1 MRAILQLKPLL
12 TIHLNAKS
20 QSSLKNKI
28 TLKNKLNHARIIL
41 EFIPSLIYFL
51 IQKVSVLKHLAPLI
65 HIPFKA
71 LWLGTALSMF
81 LSLNLN
87 AEENPTKTE
96 PKSAKGVKN
105 KPKSP
110 VTKVMMTNCDN
121 IKDFN
126 AKQKEVLKAAYQF
139 GSKENLGYEM
149 AGIAWKESC
158 AGTYKINFSD
168 PSAGIY
174 HAYIPSVLK
183 SYGHNNSPFLRNVMG
198 ELLIKDDAFAS
209 EVALKELLYWKTRY
223 HDNLKDM
230 IKSYNKGSRWEKNE
244 KANADAEKYY
254 EEIQDK
260 IRRLKESKIFD
271 SQSSNDQELQKS
283 ANSNLDLDPIG
294 NAMPQ
299 TLAKTET
306 KETQIEET
314 QTQKS
319 QEMKEAASEQAIK
332 KPLEKEKDKPM
343 YFAQIN
349 SSADFAPAKKSPKKP
364 AKASPKRS
372 SKNNISVKNNTKT
385 ASKSKEVCKNCSPG
399 QRNAILANHITLMQ
413 EL

>member
-1 MRAILQLKPLL
+1 M
-12 TIHLNAKS
+12 
-20 QSSLKNKI
+20 
-28 TLKNKLNHARIIL
+28 
-41 EFIPSLIYFL
+41 
-51 IQKVSVLKHLAPLI
+51 KHLTPLT
-65 HIPFKA
+65 HTLFKA
-71 LWLGTALSMF
+71 LWLGVALNAS
-81 LSLNLN
+81 LSLV
-87 AEENPTKTE
+87 AAENPTKTE

-121 IKDFN
+121 LKDFN

-158 AGTYKINFSD
+158 AGVYKINFSD
-168 PSAGIY
+168 PSAGVY
-174 HAYIPSVLK
+174 HSYIPSVLK
-183 SYGHNNSPFLRNVMG
+183 SYGHNDSPFLRNVMG

-244 KANADAEKYY
+244 KSNADAEKYY
-254 EEIQDK
+254 EEIQDR
-260 IRRLKESKIFD
+260 IRRLRESKIFD

-299 TLAKTET
+299 TLAAQKS
-306 KETQIEET
+306 QIEKSQIEKSQIEKSQIEKSQIEKSQIEKT
-314 QTQKS
+314 QTEKP
-319 QEMKEAASEQAIK
+319 QEMKETTSEQITN
-332 KPLEKEKDKPM
+332 KPEKAKDKPM
-343 YFAQIN
+343 YLAQI
-349 SSADFAPAKKSPKKP
+349 SSADFTPAKKSPKKP

-372 SKNNISVKNNTKT
+372 SKNNINNVKSHTKT
-385 ASKSKEVCKNCSPG
+385 ASKNSKNKEVCKNCSPG

>member
-1 MRAILQLKPLL
+1 M
-12 TIHLNAKS
+12 
-20 QSSLKNKI
+20 
-28 TLKNKLNHARIIL
+28 
-41 EFIPSLIYFL
+41 
-51 IQKVSVLKHLAPLI
+51 KHLTPLTHTI
-65 HIPFKA
+65 FKA
-71 LWLGTALSMF
+71 LLLGTALSAS
-81 LSLNLN
+81 LSLAA
-87 AEENPTKTE
+87 AESPI
-96 PKSAKGVKN
+96 KGVKS
-105 KPKSP
+105 KSKSP
-110 VTKVMMTNCDN
+110 VTDVMMTNCDN
-121 IKDFN
+121 LKDFN

-158 AGTYKINFSD
+158 AGVYKINFSD

-183 SYGHNNSPFLRNVMG
+183 SYGHNDSPFLRNVMG

-230 IKSYNKGSRWEKNE
+230 IKSYNKGSRWERSE
-244 KANADAEKYY
+244 KSNADAEKYY
-254 EEIQDK
+254 EEIQDR

-299 TLAKTET
+299 TLAAQKS
-306 KETQIEET
+306 QIEKSQIEKT
-314 QTQKS
+314 QAEKS
-319 QEMKEAASEQAIK
+319 QEMKEATSEQTTS
-332 KPLEKEKDKPM
+332 KPEKAKDKPM
-343 YFAQIN
+343 YLAQIN
-349 SSADFAPAKKSPKKP
+349 SADFTPAKKSPKKP
-364 AKASPKRS
+364 AKANPKRS
-372 SKNNISVKNNTKT
+372 SKNNIKNNVKSNTKT
-385 ASKSKEVCKNCSPG
+385 ASKKQEVCKNCSPG

>member
-1 MRAILQLKPLL
+1 M
-12 TIHLNAKS
+12 
-20 QSSLKNKI
+20 
-28 TLKNKLNHARIIL
+28 
-41 EFIPSLIYFL
+41 
-51 IQKVSVLKHLAPLI
+51 KHLTPLT
-65 HIPFKA
+65 HTLFKA
-71 LWLGTALSMF
+71 LWLGVALSAS
-81 LSLNLN
+81 LSLVA
-87 AEENPTKTE
+87 AESPTKTE
-96 PKSAKGVKN
+96 PKPAKGVKN

-121 IKDFN
+121 LKDFN

-158 AGTYKINFSD
+158 AGVYRINFSD
-168 PSAGIY
+168 PSAGVY
-174 HAYIPSVLK
+174 HSYIPSVLK
-183 SYGHNNSPFLRNVMG
+183 SYGHNDSPFLRNVMG

-244 KANADAEKYY
+244 KSNADAEKYY
-254 EEIQDK
+254 EEIQDR

-299 TLAKTET
+299 ALIAKET
-306 KETQIEET
+306 KIEET
-314 QTQKS
+314 QAEKS
-319 QEMKEAASEQAIK
+319 QEMKEATSEQTK
-332 KPLEKEKDKPM
+332 SKPEKAKDKPM
-343 YFAQIN
+343 YLAQIN
-349 SSADFAPAKKSPKKP
+349 SADFTPAKKSPKKP
-364 AKASPKRS
+364 AKVSQKRS
-372 SKNNISVKNNTKT
+372 SKNNTKSHAKT
-385 ASKSKEVCKNCSPG
+385 ASKNSKNKEMCKNCSPG

>member
-1 MRAILQLKPLL
+1 M
-12 TIHLNAKS
+12 
-20 QSSLKNKI
+20 
-28 TLKNKLNHARIIL
+28 
-41 EFIPSLIYFL
+41 
-51 IQKVSVLKHLAPLI
+51 KHLTPLTHTI
-65 HIPFKA
+65 FKA
-71 LWLGTALSMF
+71 LLLGTALSAS
-81 LSLNLN
+81 LSL
-87 AEENPTKTE
+87 AATESPTKTE

-110 VTKVMMTNCDN
+110 ITKVMMTNCDN
-121 IKDFN
+121 LKDFN

-158 AGTYKINFSD
+158 AGVYKINFSD
-168 PSAGIY
+168 PSAGVY
-174 HAYIPSVLK
+174 HSYIPSVLK

-198 ELLIKDDAFAS
+198 ELLIKNDAFAS

-244 KANADAEKYY
+244 KSNADAEKYY
-254 EEIQDK
+254 EDIQDR

-299 TLAKTET
+299 TLIA
-306 KETQIEET
+306 KETQTEKT
-314 QTQKS
+314 QTEQTQAEKS
-319 QEMKEAASEQAIK
+319 QEMKETTSEQTTSK
-332 KPLEKEKDKPM
+332 LEKAKDKPM
-343 YFAQIN
+343 YLAQIN
-349 SSADFAPAKKSPKKP
+349 NADFTPAKKSPKKP
-364 AKASPKRS
+364 AKVSQKRP
-372 SKNNISVKNNTKT
+372 KNNKNNAKSSTKT
-385 ASKSKEVCKNCSPG
+385 ASKKQEVCKNCSPG

>member
-1 MRAILQLKPLL
+1 
-12 TIHLNAKS
+12 
-20 QSSLKNKI
+20 
-28 TLKNKLNHARIIL
+28 
-41 EFIPSLIYFL
+41 
-51 IQKVSVLKHLAPLI
+51 
-65 HIPFKA
+65 
-71 LWLGTALSMF
+71 
-81 LSLNLN
+81 
-87 AEENPTKTE
+87 
-96 PKSAKGVKN
+96 
-105 KPKSP
+105 
-110 VTKVMMTNCDN
+110 MMTNCDN

-158 AGTYKINFSD
+158 AGVYKINFSD
-168 PSAGIY
+168 PSAGVY
-174 HAYIPSVLK
+174 HSYIPSVLK
-183 SYGHNNSPFLRNVMG
+183 SYGHNDSPFLRNVMG

-244 KANADAEKYY
+244 KSNADAEKYY

-299 TLAKTET
+299 TLAAQKSQIE
-306 KETQIEET
+306 KSQIEET
-314 QTQKS
+314 QAEKPR
-319 QEMKEAASEQAIK
+319 EMKEATSEQITN
-332 KPLEKEKDKPM
+332 KPEKAKDKPM

-349 SSADFAPAKKSPKKP
+349 SSDFTPAKKSPKKP
-364 AKASPKRS
+364 AKVSPKRS

>member
-1 MRAILQLKPLL
+1 M
-12 TIHLNAKS
+12 
-20 QSSLKNKI
+20 
-28 TLKNKLNHARIIL
+28 
-41 EFIPSLIYFL
+41 
-51 IQKVSVLKHLAPLI
+51 KHLTPLT
-65 HIPFKA
+65 HTLFKA
-71 LWLGTALSMF
+71 LWLGVALSAS
-81 LSLNLN
+81 LSLVA
-87 AEENPTKTE
+87 AESPTKTE
-96 PKSAKGVKN
+96 PKPAKGVKN

-121 IKDFN
+121 LKDFN

-158 AGTYKINFSD
+158 AGVYKINFSD
-168 PSAGIY
+168 PSAGVY
-174 HAYIPSVLK
+174 HSYIPSVLK
-183 SYGHNNSPFLRNVMG
+183 SYGHNDSPFLRNVMG

-209 EVALKELLYWKTRY
+209 QVALKELLYWKTRY

-244 KANADAEKYY
+244 KSNADAEKYY
-254 EEIQDK
+254 EEIQDR

-271 SQSSNDQELQKS
+271 SQSSNDRELQKS

-299 TLAKTET
+299 TLAAQKS
-306 KETQIEET
+306 QIEET
-314 QTQKS
+314 QAEKP
-319 QEMKEAASEQAIK
+319 QEMKEATSEQITN
-332 KPLEKEKDKPM
+332 KPEKEKDKPM
-343 YFAQIN
+343 YLAQIN
-349 SSADFAPAKKSPKKP
+349 STDFTPAKKSPKKP
-364 AKASPKRS
+364 AKVSPKRS
-372 SKNNISVKNNTKT
+372 PKNNINNTKSHAKT
-385 ASKSKEVCKNCSPG
+385 ASKNSKNKEMCKNCSPG

>member
-1 MRAILQLKPLL
+1 M
-12 TIHLNAKS
+12 
-20 QSSLKNKI
+20 
-28 TLKNKLNHARIIL
+28 
-41 EFIPSLIYFL
+41 
-51 IQKVSVLKHLAPLI
+51 KHLTPLTHTI
-65 HIPFKA
+65 FKA
-71 LWLGTALSMF
+71 LLLGTALSAS
-81 LSLNLN
+81 LSLVA
-87 AEENPTKTE
+87 AESPTKTE
-96 PKSAKGVKN
+96 PKPAKGVKN

-158 AGTYKINFSD
+158 AGVYKINFSD
-168 PSAGIY
+168 PSAGVY
-174 HAYIPSVLK
+174 HSYIPSVLK
-183 SYGHNNSPFLRNVMG
+183 SYGHNDSPFLRNVMG

-244 KANADAEKYY
+244 KSNADAEKYY
-254 EEIQDK
+254 EEIQDR

-299 TLAKTET
+299 ALIAKET
-306 KETQIEET
+306 KETKIEET
-314 QTQKS
+314 QAEKS
-319 QEMKEAASEQAIK
+319 QEMKEATSEQTK
-332 KPLEKEKDKPM
+332 SKPEKAKDKPM
-343 YFAQIN
+343 YLAQIN
-349 SSADFAPAKKSPKKP
+349 SADFTPAKKSPKKP
-364 AKASPKRS
+364 AKVSPKRS
-372 SKNNISVKNNTKT
+372 SKNNTKSHAKT
-385 ASKSKEVCKNCSPG
+385 ASKNSKNKEVCKNCSPG
-399 QRNAILANHITLMQ
+399 QRNAILANRITLMQ

>member
-1 MRAILQLKPLL
+1 M
-12 TIHLNAKS
+12 
-20 QSSLKNKI
+20 
-28 TLKNKLNHARIIL
+28 
-41 EFIPSLIYFL
+41 
-51 IQKVSVLKHLAPLI
+51 KHLTPLT
-65 HIPFKA
+65 HTLFKA
-71 LWLGTALSMF
+71 LWLGTVLSAS
-81 LSLNLN
+81 LSLVA
-87 AEENPTKTE
+87 AESPTKTE
-96 PKSAKGVKN
+96 PKPTKGVKN

-121 IKDFN
+121 LKDFN

-158 AGTYKINFSD
+158 AGVYKINFSD
-168 PSAGIY
+168 PSAGVY
-174 HAYIPSVLK
+174 HSYIPSVLK
-183 SYGHNNSPFLRNVMG
+183 SYGHNDSPFLRNVMG

-244 KANADAEKYY
+244 KSNADAEKYY
-254 EEIQDK
+254 EEIQDR

-299 TLAKTET
+299 ALIAKET
-306 KETQIEET
+306 KIEET
-314 QTQKS
+314 QAEKS
-319 QEMKEAASEQAIK
+319 QEMKEATSEQAIN
-332 KPLEKEKDKPM
+332 KPLEKERDKPM
-343 YFAQIN
+343 YLAQIN
-349 SSADFAPAKKSPKKP
+349 SSDFTPAKKSPKKP
-364 AKASPKRS
+364 AKVSPKRS
-372 SKNNISVKNNTKT
+372 SKNNTKSHAKT
-385 ASKSKEVCKNCSPG
+385 ASKNSKNKEMCKNCSPG

>member
-1 MRAILQLKPLL
+1 M
-12 TIHLNAKS
+12 
-20 QSSLKNKI
+20 
-28 TLKNKLNHARIIL
+28 
-41 EFIPSLIYFL
+41 
-51 IQKVSVLKHLAPLI
+51 KHLTPLT
-65 HIPFKA
+65 HTLFKA
-71 LWLGTALSMF
+71 LWLGATLSAS
-81 LSLNLN
+81 LSLAA
-87 AEENPTKTE
+87 AESPTKTE
-96 PKSAKGVKN
+96 PKPAKGVKN

-121 IKDFN
+121 LKDFN

-244 KANADAEKYY
+244 KSNADAEKYY
-254 EEIQDK
+254 EEIQDR

-299 TLAKTET
+299 TLAAQKS
-306 KETQIEET
+306 QIEKSQTEET
-314 QTQKS
+314 QTEKS
-319 QEMKEAASEQAIK
+319 QEMKEATSERAIN
-332 KPLEKEKDKPM
+332 KPLEKERDKPM
-343 YFAQIN
+343 YLAQIN
-349 SSADFAPAKKSPKKP
+349 SADFAPAKKSLKKP

-372 SKNNISVKNNTKT
+372 SKNNISIKSNTKT
-385 ASKSKEVCKNCSPG
+385 ASKNKEVCKNCSPG

>member
-1 MRAILQLKPLL
+1 M
-12 TIHLNAKS
+12 
-20 QSSLKNKI
+20 
-28 TLKNKLNHARIIL
+28 
-41 EFIPSLIYFL
+41 
-51 IQKVSVLKHLAPLI
+51 KHLTPLT
-65 HIPFKA
+65 HTLFKA
-71 LWLGTALSMF
+71 LWLGAALSAS
-81 LSLNLN
+81 LSLTA
-87 AEENPTKTE
+87 AESPTKTE
-96 PKSAKGVKN
+96 PKPAKGVKN

-158 AGTYKINFSD
+158 AGVYKINFSD
-168 PSAGIY
+168 PSAGVY
-174 HAYIPSVLK
+174 HSYIPSVLK
-183 SYGHNNSPFLRNVMG
+183 SYGHNDSPFLRNVMG

-244 KANADAEKYY
+244 KSNADAEKYY
-254 EEIQDK
+254 EEIQDR

-299 TLAKTET
+299 TLA
-306 KETQIEET
+306 TQKSQIEKSQTEET
-314 QTQKS
+314 QAEKS
-319 QEMKEAASEQAIK
+319 QEMKEATSEQITN
-332 KPLEKEKDKPM
+332 KPEKAKDKPM

-349 SSADFAPAKKSPKKP
+349 SADFTPAKKSPKKP
-364 AKASPKRS
+364 AKTSPKRS

>member
-1 MRAILQLKPLL
+1 M
-12 TIHLNAKS
+12 
-20 QSSLKNKI
+20 
-28 TLKNKLNHARIIL
+28 
-41 EFIPSLIYFL
+41 
-51 IQKVSVLKHLAPLI
+51 KHLTPLT
-65 HIPFKA
+65 HTLFKA
-71 LWLGTALSMF
+71 LWLGAALSAS
-81 LSLNLN
+81 LSLVA
-87 AEENPTKTE
+87 AESPTKTE
-96 PKSAKGVKN
+96 PKPAKGVKN

-121 IKDFN
+121 LKDFN

-149 AGIAWKESC
+149 VGIAWKESC
-158 AGTYKINFSD
+158 AGVYKINFSD
-168 PSAGIY
+168 PSAGVY
-174 HAYIPSVLK
+174 HSYIPSVLK
-183 SYGHNNSPFLRNVMG
+183 SYGHNDSPFLRNVMG

-254 EEIQDK
+254 EEIQDR

-299 TLAKTET
+299 TLAAQKSQIE
-306 KETQIEET
+306 KSQIEEA
-314 QTQKS
+314 QTQKP
-319 QEMKEAASEQAIK
+319 QEMKEATSEQAIN

-349 SSADFAPAKKSPKKP
+349 SADFAPAKKSPKKP

-385 ASKSKEVCKNCSPG
+385 ASKNKEVCKNCSPG

>member
-1 MRAILQLKPLL
+1 M
-12 TIHLNAKS
+12 
-20 QSSLKNKI
+20 
-28 TLKNKLNHARIIL
+28 
-41 EFIPSLIYFL
+41 
-51 IQKVSVLKHLAPLI
+51 KHLTPLTHTI
-65 HIPFKA
+65 FKA
-71 LWLGTALSMF
+71 LLLGTALSAS
-81 LSLNLN
+81 LSL
-87 AEENPTKTE
+87 ATEESPTKTE

-158 AGTYKINFSD
+158 AGVYKINFSD
-168 PSAGIY
+168 PSTGVY
-174 HAYIPSVLK
+174 HSYIPSVLK

-230 IKSYNKGSRWEKNE
+230 IKSYNKGSRWERSE
-244 KANADAEKYY
+244 KSNAEAEKYY
-254 EEIQDK
+254 EEIQDR

-299 TLAKTET
+299 TLAKTEA
-306 KETQIEET
+306 KETQTE
-314 QTQKS
+314 QTQAEKS
-319 QEMKEAASEQAIK
+319 QEMKEATSEQTTS
-332 KPLEKEKDKPM
+332 KPEKAKDKPM
-343 YFAQIN
+343 YLAQIN
-349 SSADFAPAKKSPKKP
+349 STDFIPTKKSPKKT
-364 AKASPKRS
+364 AKVNPKRS
-372 SKNNISVKNNTKT
+372 PKNNKNNVKSSTKT
-385 ASKSKEVCKNCSPG
+385 ASKKQEVCKNCSPG

>member
-1 MRAILQLKPLL
+1 M
-12 TIHLNAKS
+12 
-20 QSSLKNKI
+20 
-28 TLKNKLNHARIIL
+28 
-41 EFIPSLIYFL
+41 
-51 IQKVSVLKHLAPLI
+51 KHLTPLT
-65 HIPFKA
+65 HTLFKA
-71 LWLGTALSMF
+71 LWLGTVLSAS
-81 LSLNLN
+81 LSL
-87 AEENPTKTE
+87 AATESPTKTE
-96 PKSAKGVKN
+96 PKPAKGVKN

-110 VTKVMMTNCDN
+110 VTNVMMTNCDN

-158 AGTYKINFSD
+158 AGVYKINFSD
-168 PSAGIY
+168 PSAGVY
-174 HAYIPSVLK
+174 HSYIPSVLK
-183 SYGHNNSPFLRNVMG
+183 SYGHNDSPFLRNVMG

-244 KANADAEKYY
+244 KSNADAEKYY
-254 EEIQDK
+254 EEIQDR

-299 TLAKTET
+299 TLAQTET
-306 KETQIEET
+306 KKTQIEET
-314 QTQKS
+314 QAEKS
-319 QEMKEAASEQAIK
+319 QEMKEATSEQITS
-332 KPLEKEKDKPM
+332 KPEKAKDKPM
-343 YFAQIN
+343 YLAQIN
-349 SSADFAPAKKSPKKP
+349 SADFTPAKKSPKKP
-364 AKASPKRS
+364 AKVSQKRS
-372 SKNNISVKNNTKT
+372 FKNNIKNNVKSNTKT
-385 ASKSKEVCKNCSPG
+385 ASKKQEVCKNCSPG

>member
-1 MRAILQLKPLL
+1 M
-12 TIHLNAKS
+12 
-20 QSSLKNKI
+20 
-28 TLKNKLNHARIIL
+28 
-41 EFIPSLIYFL
+41 
-51 IQKVSVLKHLAPLI
+51 KHLTPLT
-65 HIPFKA
+65 HTLFKA
-71 LWLGTALSMF
+71 LWLGAALSAS
-81 LSLNLN
+81 LSLVA
-87 AEENPTKTE
+87 AESPTKTE
-96 PKSAKGVKN
+96 PKPAKGVKN

-158 AGTYKINFSD
+158 AGVYKINFSD
-168 PSAGIY
+168 PSAGVY
-174 HAYIPSVLK
+174 HSYIPSVLK
-183 SYGHNNSPFLRNVMG
+183 SYGHNDSPFLRNVMG

-244 KANADAEKYY
+244 KSNADAEKYY
-254 EEIQDK
+254 EEIQDR

-299 TLAKTET
+299 TLAAQKS
-306 KETQIEET
+306 QIEKSQTEKT
-314 QTQKS
+314 QAEKS
-319 QEMKEAASEQAIK
+319 QEMKETTSEQITN
-332 KPLEKEKDKPM
+332 KPEKEKDKPM
-343 YFAQIN
+343 YLAQIN
-349 SSADFAPAKKSPKKP
+349 SADFTPAKKSPKKP
-364 AKASPKRS
+364 AKANPKRS

-385 ASKSKEVCKNCSPG
+385 ASKKQEVCKNCSPG

>member
-1 MRAILQLKPLL
+1 M
-12 TIHLNAKS
+12 
-20 QSSLKNKI
+20 
-28 TLKNKLNHARIIL
+28 
-41 EFIPSLIYFL
+41 
-51 IQKVSVLKHLAPLI
+51 KHLTPLT
-65 HIPFKA
+65 HTLFKA
-71 LWLGTALSMF
+71 LWLGTVLSTS
-81 LSLNLN
+81 LSLAA
-87 AEENPTKTE
+87 AESPTKTE
-96 PKSAKGVKN
+96 PKPAKGVKN

-110 VTKVMMTNCDN
+110 VTNVMMTNCDN

-254 EEIQDK
+254 EDIQDK

-271 SQSSNDQELQKS
+271 SQSSNDKELQKS

-306 KETQIEET
+306 KETQIGEA

-319 QEMKEAASEQAIK
+319 QEMKEATSEQAIK

-349 SSADFAPAKKSPKKP
+349 SADFTPAKKSPKKP

-372 SKNNISVKNNTKT
+372 SKNNINNVKSHTKT
-385 ASKSKEVCKNCSPG
+385 ASKNSKNKEVCKNCSPG

>member
-1 MRAILQLKPLL
+1 M
-12 TIHLNAKS
+12 
-20 QSSLKNKI
+20 
-28 TLKNKLNHARIIL
+28 
-41 EFIPSLIYFL
+41 
-51 IQKVSVLKHLAPLI
+51 KHLTPLT
-65 HIPFKA
+65 HTLFKA
-71 LWLGTALSMF
+71 LWLGVALSAS
-81 LSLNLN
+81 LSLVA
-87 AEENPTKTE
+87 AESPAKTE

-121 IKDFN
+121 LKDFN

-158 AGTYKINFSD
+158 AGVYKINFSD
-168 PSAGIY
+168 PSAGVY
-174 HAYIPSVLK
+174 HSYIPSVLK
-183 SYGHNNSPFLRNVMG
+183 SYGHNDSPFLRNVMG

-244 KANADAEKYY
+244 KSNADAEKYY

-299 TLAKTET
+299 TLAAQKS
-306 KETQIEET
+306 QIEKSQTEET
-314 QTQKS
+314 QAEKP
-319 QEMKEAASEQAIK
+319 QEMKEATSEQTK
-332 KPLEKEKDKPM
+332 SKPEKAKDKPM
-343 YFAQIN
+343 YLAQI
-349 SSADFAPAKKSPKKP
+349 SSTDFTPAKKSPKKP
-364 AKASPKRS
+364 AKVSQKRSPKNN
-372 SKNNISVKNNTKT
+372 KNNIKSSTKT
-385 ASKSKEVCKNCSPG
+385 ASKKQEVCKNCSPG
-399 QRNAILANHITLMQ
+399 QRNAILANRITLMQ

>member
-1 MRAILQLKPLL
+1 M
-12 TIHLNAKS
+12 
-20 QSSLKNKI
+20 
-28 TLKNKLNHARIIL
+28 
-41 EFIPSLIYFL
+41 
-51 IQKVSVLKHLAPLI
+51 KHLTPLTHTI
-65 HIPFKA
+65 FKA
-71 LWLGTALSMF
+71 LWLGAALNAS
-81 LSLNLN
+81 LSLAA
-87 AEENPTKTE
+87 AESPTKTE
-96 PKSAKGVKN
+96 PKPTKGVKN

-158 AGTYKINFSD
+158 AGVYKINFSD
-168 PSAGIY
+168 PSAGVY
-174 HAYIPSVLK
+174 HSYIPSVLK
-183 SYGHNNSPFLRNVMG
+183 SYGHNDSPFLRNVMG

-244 KANADAEKYY
+244 KSNAEAEKYY
-254 EEIQDK
+254 EEIQDR

-299 TLAKTET
+299 TLATQKS
-306 KETQIEET
+306 QIEET
-314 QTQKS
+314 QAEKS
-319 QEMKEAASEQAIK
+319 QEMKEATSEQTTN
-332 KPLEKEKDKPM
+332 KPEKAKDKPM
-343 YFAQIN
+343 YLAQIN
-349 SSADFAPAKKSPKKP
+349 SSDFTPAKKSPKKP
-364 AKASPKRS
+364 AKVSPKRS
-372 SKNNISVKNNTKT
+372 SKNNTKSHAKT
-385 ASKSKEVCKNCSPG
+385 ASKNSKNKEMCKNCSPG

>member
-1 MRAILQLKPLL
+1 M
-12 TIHLNAKS
+12 
-20 QSSLKNKI
+20 
-28 TLKNKLNHARIIL
+28 
-41 EFIPSLIYFL
+41 
-51 IQKVSVLKHLAPLI
+51 KHLTPLT
-65 HIPFKA
+65 HTLFKA
-71 LWLGTALSMF
+71 LWLGVALSAS
-81 LSLNLN
+81 LSLVA
-87 AEENPTKTE
+87 AESPTKTE
-96 PKSAKGVKN
+96 PKPAKGVKN

-121 IKDFN
+121 LKDFN
-126 AKQKEVLKAAYQF
+126 AKQKEVLKVAYQF

-158 AGTYKINFSD
+158 AGVYKINFSD
-168 PSAGIY
+168 PSAGVY
-174 HAYIPSVLK
+174 HSYIPSVLK

-209 EVALKELLYWKTRY
+209 QVALKELLYWKTRY

-244 KANADAEKYY
+244 KANVDAEKYY
-254 EEIQDK
+254 EDIQDK

-299 TLAKTET
+299 TLAAQKSQIE
-306 KETQIEET
+306 KSQIEET

-349 SSADFAPAKKSPKKP
+349 STDFAPAKKSPKKP

-385 ASKSKEVCKNCSPG
+385 ASKSKEVCKNCSLG

>member
-1 MRAILQLKPLL
+1 MTPL
-12 TIHLNAKS
+12 TH
-20 QSSLKNKI
+20 
-28 TLKNKLNHARIIL
+28 TL
-41 EFIPSLIYFL
+41 
-51 IQKVSVLKHLAPLI
+51 
-65 HIPFKA
+65 FKA
-71 LWLGTALSMF
+71 LWLGAALSAS
-81 LSLNLN
+81 LSL
-87 AEENPTKTE
+87 AATESPTKTE
-96 PKSAKGVKN
+96 SKPAKGVKN

-121 IKDFN
+121 LKDFN

-158 AGTYKINFSD
+158 AGVYKINFSD
-168 PSAGIY
+168 PSAGVY
-174 HAYIPSVLK
+174 HSYIPSVLK
-183 SYGHNNSPFLRNVMG
+183 SYGHNDSPFLRNVMG

-244 KANADAEKYY
+244 KSNADAEKYY
-254 EEIQDK
+254 EEIQDR

-319 QEMKEAASEQAIK
+319 QEMKEATSEQTAN
-332 KPLEKEKDKPM
+332 KPEKAKDKPM
-343 YFAQIN
+343 YLAQIN
-349 SSADFAPAKKSPKKP
+349 STDFTPAKKSPKKP
-364 AKASPKRS
+364 AKVSPKRS

-385 ASKSKEVCKNCSPG
+385 ASKNSKNKEVCKNCSPG

>member
-1 MRAILQLKPLL
+1 M
-12 TIHLNAKS
+12 
-20 QSSLKNKI
+20 
-28 TLKNKLNHARIIL
+28 
-41 EFIPSLIYFL
+41 
-51 IQKVSVLKHLAPLI
+51 KHLTPLT
-65 HIPFKA
+65 HTLFKA
-71 LWLGTALSMF
+71 LWLGTVLSAS
-81 LSLNLN
+81 LSL
-87 AEENPTKTE
+87 AATESPTKTE
-96 PKSAKGVKN
+96 PKPAKGVKN

-121 IKDFN
+121 LKDFN

-158 AGTYKINFSD
+158 AGVYKINFSD
-168 PSAGIY
+168 PSAGVY
-174 HAYIPSVLK
+174 HSYIPSVLK
-183 SYGHNNSPFLRNVMG
+183 SYGHNDSPFLRNVMG

-244 KANADAEKYY
+244 KSNADAEKYY
-254 EEIQDK
+254 EEIQDR

-306 KETQIEET
+306 KESQIEET

-319 QEMKEAASEQAIK
+319 QEMKEATSEQTAN
-332 KPLEKEKDKPM
+332 KPEKAKDKPM
-343 YFAQIN
+343 YFAQNN
-349 SSADFAPAKKSPKKP
+349 SVDFAPAKKSPKKP
-364 AKASPKRS
+364 AKANPKRS

>member
-1 MRAILQLKPLL
+1 MKHSTPLTH
-12 TIHLNAKS
+12 TI
-20 QSSLKNKI
+20 
-28 TLKNKLNHARIIL
+28 
-41 EFIPSLIYFL
+41 
-51 IQKVSVLKHLAPLI
+51 
-65 HIPFKA
+65 FKA
-71 LWLGTALSMF
+71 LLLGTALSAS
-81 LSLNLN
+81 LSL
-87 AEENPTKTE
+87 AATESPTKTE
-96 PKSAKGVKN
+96 PKPAKGVKN

-126 AKQKEVLKAAYQF
+126 AKQKEVLKSAYQF

-158 AGTYKINFSD
+158 AGVYKINFSD
-168 PSAGIY
+168 PSAGVY
-174 HAYIPSVLK
+174 HSYIPSVLK
-183 SYGHNNSPFLRNVMG
+183 SYGHNDSPFLRNVMG

-230 IKSYNKGSRWEKNE
+230 IKSYNKGSRWERSE
-244 KANADAEKYY
+244 KSNAEAEKYY
-254 EEIQDK
+254 EEIQDR

-299 TLAKTET
+299 TLAAQKSQIE
-306 KETQIEET
+306 KSQIEET
-314 QTQKS
+314 QAEKS
-319 QEMKEAASEQAIK
+319 QEMKEATSEQTAN
-332 KPLEKEKDKPM
+332 KPEKAKDKPM
-343 YFAQIN
+343 YLAQIN
-349 SSADFAPAKKSPKKP
+349 STDFTPAKKSSKKP

-372 SKNNISVKNNTKT
+372 SKNNINNIKSHTKT

>member
-1 MRAILQLKPLL
+1 M
-12 TIHLNAKS
+12 
-20 QSSLKNKI
+20 
-28 TLKNKLNHARIIL
+28 
-41 EFIPSLIYFL
+41 
-51 IQKVSVLKHLAPLI
+51 KHLTPLTHTI
-65 HIPFKA
+65 FKA
-71 LWLGTALSMF
+71 LWLGTALSAS
-81 LSLNLN
+81 LSLVA
-87 AEENPTKTE
+87 AESPAKTE
-96 PKSAKGVKN
+96 SKSAKGVKN

-121 IKDFN
+121 LKDFN

-149 AGIAWKESC
+149 ASIAWKESC
-158 AGTYKINFSD
+158 AGVYKINFSD
-168 PSAGIY
+168 PSAGVY
-174 HAYIPSVLK
+174 HSYIPSVLK
-183 SYGHNNSPFLRNVMG
+183 SYGHNDSPFLRNVMG

-244 KANADAEKYY
+244 KSNADAEKYY
-254 EEIQDK
+254 EDIQDR

-299 TLAKTET
+299 TLIA
-306 KETQIEET
+306 KETQTKKT
-314 QTQKS
+314 QTEQTQAEKS
-319 QEMKEAASEQAIK
+319 QEMKEATSEQTTS
-332 KPLEKEKDKPM
+332 KPEKAKDKPM
-343 YFAQIN
+343 YLAQTN
-349 SSADFAPAKKSPKKP
+349 SADFTPAKKSPKKP
-364 AKASPKRS
+364 AKVSQKRP
-372 SKNNISVKNNTKT
+372 KNNKNNAKSSTKT
-385 ASKSKEVCKNCSPG
+385 ASKKQEVCKNCSPG

>member
-1 MRAILQLKPLL
+1 M
-12 TIHLNAKS
+12 
-20 QSSLKNKI
+20 
-28 TLKNKLNHARIIL
+28 
-41 EFIPSLIYFL
+41 
-51 IQKVSVLKHLAPLI
+51 KHLTPLT
-65 HIPFKA
+65 HTLFKA
-71 LWLGTALSMF
+71 LWLGAALSAS
-81 LSLNLN
+81 LSLV
-87 AEENPTKTE
+87 AAENPTKTE
-96 PKSAKGVKN
+96 PKPAKGVKN

-121 IKDFN
+121 LKDFN

-149 AGIAWKESC
+149 ASIAWKESC
-158 AGTYKINFSD
+158 AGVYKINFSD

-174 HAYIPSVLK
+174 HSYIPSVLK

-230 IKSYNKGSRWEKNE
+230 IKSYNKGSRWERSE
-244 KANADAEKYY
+244 RSNAEAEKYY
-254 EEIQDK
+254 EEIQDR

-299 TLAKTET
+299 TLAQTET
-306 KETQIEET
+306 KKTQIEET
-314 QTQKS
+314 QAEKP
-319 QEMKEAASEQAIK
+319 QEMKETTSEQIAS
-332 KPLEKEKDKPM
+332 KPEKAKDKPM
-343 YFAQIN
+343 YLAQIN
-349 SSADFAPAKKSPKKP
+349 SADFTPAKKSSQKP

-372 SKNNISVKNNTKT
+372 SKNNINNVKSHAKT
-385 ASKSKEVCKNCSPG
+385 ASKNSKNKEVCKNCSPG

>member
-1 MRAILQLKPLL
+1 M
-12 TIHLNAKS
+12 
-20 QSSLKNKI
+20 
-28 TLKNKLNHARIIL
+28 
-41 EFIPSLIYFL
+41 
-51 IQKVSVLKHLAPLI
+51 KHLTPLT
-65 HIPFKA
+65 HTLFKA
-71 LWLGTALSMF
+71 LWLGAALNAS
-81 LSLNLN
+81 LSLVA
-87 AEENPTKTE
+87 AESPTKTE
-96 PKSAKGVKN
+96 PKPAKGVKN

-121 IKDFN
+121 LKDFN

-158 AGTYKINFSD
+158 AGVYKINFSD
-168 PSAGIY
+168 PSAGVY
-174 HAYIPSVLK
+174 HSYIPSVLK
-183 SYGHNNSPFLRNVMG
+183 SYGHNDSPFLRNVMG

-244 KANADAEKYY
+244 KSNAEAEKYY
-254 EEIQDK
+254 EEIQDR

-299 TLAKTET
+299 TLAAQKSQIE
-306 KETQIEET
+306 KSQIEET
-314 QTQKS
+314 QAEKP
-319 QEMKEAASEQAIK
+319 QEMKKATSEQITN
-332 KPLEKEKDKPM
+332 KPEKAKDKPM

-349 SSADFAPAKKSPKKP
+349 SADFTPTKKSPKKP
-364 AKASPKRS
+364 AKASPKHS

-385 ASKSKEVCKNCSPG
+385 ASKNSKNKEVCKNCSPG

>member
-1 MRAILQLKPLL
+1 M
-12 TIHLNAKS
+12 
-20 QSSLKNKI
+20 
-28 TLKNKLNHARIIL
+28 
-41 EFIPSLIYFL
+41 
-51 IQKVSVLKHLAPLI
+51 KHLTPLT
-65 HIPFKA
+65 HTLFKA
-71 LWLGTALSMF
+71 LWLGAALNAS
-81 LSLNLN
+81 LSLVA
-87 AEENPTKTE
+87 AESPTKTE
-96 PKSAKGVKN
+96 PKPAKGVKN

-158 AGTYKINFSD
+158 AGVYKINFSD
-168 PSAGIY
+168 PSAGVY
-174 HAYIPSVLK
+174 HSYIPSVLK
-183 SYGHNNSPFLRNVMG
+183 SYGHNDSPFLRNVMG

-230 IKSYNKGSRWEKNE
+230 IKSYNKGSRWERSE
-244 KANADAEKYY
+244 KSNADAEKYY
-254 EEIQDK
+254 EEIQDR

-299 TLAKTET
+299 ALIA
-306 KETQIEET
+306 KETQTEET
-314 QTQKS
+314 QAEKS
-319 QEMKEAASEQAIK
+319 QEMKEATSEQTK
-332 KPLEKEKDKPM
+332 SKPEKAKDKPM
-343 YFAQIN
+343 YLAQIN
-349 SSADFAPAKKSPKKP
+349 SADFTPTKKSPKKP
-364 AKASPKRS
+364 AKVSQKRFF
-372 SKNNISVKNNTKT
+372 KNNIKNNVKNNAKT
-385 ASKSKEVCKNCSPG
+385 ASKKQEVCKNCSPG
-399 QRNAILANHITLMQ
+399 QRNAILANRITLMQ

>member
-1 MRAILQLKPLL
+1 M
-12 TIHLNAKS
+12 
-20 QSSLKNKI
+20 
-28 TLKNKLNHARIIL
+28 
-41 EFIPSLIYFL
+41 
-51 IQKVSVLKHLAPLI
+51 KHLTPLT
-65 HIPFKA
+65 HTLFKA
-71 LWLGTALSMF
+71 LWLGAALSAS
-81 LSLNLN
+81 LSLVA
-87 AEENPTKTE
+87 AESPTKTE
-96 PKSAKGVKN
+96 PKLAKGVKN

-121 IKDFN
+121 LKDFN

-158 AGTYKINFSD
+158 AGVYKINFSD
-168 PSAGIY
+168 PSAGVY
-174 HAYIPSVLK
+174 HSYIPSVLK
-183 SYGHNNSPFLRNVMG
+183 SYGHNDSPFLRNVMG

-244 KANADAEKYY
+244 KSNADAEKYY
-254 EEIQDK
+254 EEIQDR

-299 TLAKTET
+299 TLATQKSQIE
-306 KETQIEET
+306 KSQIEET
-314 QTQKS
+314 QAEKS
-319 QEMKEAASEQAIK
+319 QEMKETTSEQITN
-332 KPLEKEKDKPM
+332 KPEKAKDKPM
-343 YFAQIN
+343 YLAQIN
-349 SSADFAPAKKSPKKP
+349 SADFTPAKKRSQKP
-364 AKASPKRS
+364 AKVSPKRS
-372 SKNNISVKNNTKT
+372 PKNNMKNNKSNAKTASKN
-385 ASKSKEVCKNCSPG
+385 SKSKEVCKNCSPG

>member
-1 MRAILQLKPLL
+1 M
-12 TIHLNAKS
+12 
-20 QSSLKNKI
+20 
-28 TLKNKLNHARIIL
+28 
-41 EFIPSLIYFL
+41 
-51 IQKVSVLKHLAPLI
+51 KHLTPLT
-65 HIPFKA
+65 HTLFKA
-71 LWLGTALSMF
+71 LWLGTALSAS
-81 LSLNLN
+81 LSLVA
-87 AEENPTKTE
+87 AESPTKTE

-110 VTKVMMTNCDN
+110 VTKVMMTNCDS

-158 AGTYKINFSD
+158 AGVYKINFSD
-168 PSAGIY
+168 PSAGVY
-174 HAYIPSVLK
+174 HSYIPSVLK
-183 SYGHNNSPFLRNVMG
+183 SYGHNDSPFLRNVMG

-223 HDNLKDM
+223 HDNLRDM

-244 KANADAEKYY
+244 KSNADAEKYY
-254 EEIQDK
+254 EEIQDR

-306 KETQIEET
+306 KETQIEGT

-319 QEMKEAASEQAIK
+319 QEMKEATSEQTAN
-332 KPLEKEKDKPM
+332 KPEKAKDKPM
-343 YFAQIN
+343 YLAQIN
-349 SSADFAPAKKSPKKP
+349 STDFTPTKKSPKKP

-372 SKNNISVKNNTKT
+372 SKNNINNIKSHTKT
-385 ASKSKEVCKNCSPG
+385 ASKNSKKQEVCKNCSPG

>member
-1 MRAILQLKPLL
+1 M
-12 TIHLNAKS
+12 
-20 QSSLKNKI
+20 
-28 TLKNKLNHARIIL
+28 
-41 EFIPSLIYFL
+41 
-51 IQKVSVLKHLAPLI
+51 KHLAPLI

-71 LWLGTALSMF
+71 LWLGTALSVF

-87 AEENPTKTE
+87 AEESPTKTE
-96 PKSAKGVKN
+96 PKPAKGVKN

-121 IKDFN
+121 LKDFN

-319 QEMKEAASEQAIK
+319 QEMKEATSEQITN
-332 KPLEKEKDKPM
+332 KPEKEKDKPM
-343 YFAQIN
+343 YLAQIN
-349 SSADFAPAKKSPKKP
+349 SADFTPAKKSPKKP
-364 AKASPKRS
+364 AKVSPKRS
-372 SKNNISVKNNTKT
+372 PKNNINNTKSNAKT
-385 ASKSKEVCKNCSPG
+385 ASKNSKNKEVCKNCSPG

>member
-1 MRAILQLKPLL
+1 M
-12 TIHLNAKS
+12 
-20 QSSLKNKI
+20 
-28 TLKNKLNHARIIL
+28 
-41 EFIPSLIYFL
+41 
-51 IQKVSVLKHLAPLI
+51 KHLTPLT
-65 HIPFKA
+65 HTLFKA
-71 LWLGTALSMF
+71 LWLGVALSAS
-81 LSLNLN
+81 LSLVA
-87 AEENPTKTE
+87 AESPTKTE
-96 PKSAKGVKN
+96 PKPAKGVKN

-121 IKDFN
+121 LKDFN

-230 IKSYNKGSRWEKNE
+230 IKSYNKGSRWERNE
-244 KANADAEKYY
+244 KSNAEAEKYY
-254 EEIQDK
+254 EEIQDR

-299 TLAKTET
+299 TLVAQKSQIE
-306 KETQIEET
+306 KSQIEET
-314 QTQKS
+314 QAEKS
-319 QEMKEAASEQAIK
+319 QEMKEATSEQTAS
-332 KPLEKEKDKPM
+332 KPEKAKDKPM
-343 YFAQIN
+343 YLAQIN
-349 SSADFAPAKKSPKKP
+349 STDFAPAKKSPKKP
-364 AKASPKRS
+364 AKVGQKRS
-372 SKNNISVKNNTKT
+372 FKNNVKNNTKNNTKT

>member
-1 MRAILQLKPLL
+1 M
-12 TIHLNAKS
+12 
-20 QSSLKNKI
+20 
-28 TLKNKLNHARIIL
+28 
-41 EFIPSLIYFL
+41 
-51 IQKVSVLKHLAPLI
+51 KHLTPLTHTI
-65 HIPFKA
+65 FKA
-71 LWLGTALSMF
+71 LLLGTALSAS
-81 LSLNLN
+81 LSL
-87 AEENPTKTE
+87 AATESPTKTE

-121 IKDFN
+121 LKDFN

-158 AGTYKINFSD
+158 AGVYKINFSD
-168 PSAGIY
+168 PSAGVY
-174 HAYIPSVLK
+174 HSYIPSVLK
-183 SYGHNNSPFLRNVMG
+183 SYGHNDSPFLRNVMG
-198 ELLIKDDAFAS
+198 ELLIKNDAFAS

-244 KANADAEKYY
+244 KSNAEAEKYY
-254 EEIQDK
+254 EEIQDR

-294 NAMPQ
+294 NTMPQ
-299 TLAKTET
+299 TLATQKSQIE
-306 KETQIEET
+306 KSQIEKSQIEET
-314 QTQKS
+314 QAEKP
-319 QEMKEAASEQAIK
+319 QEMKETTSEQITN
-332 KPLEKEKDKPM
+332 KPEKAKDKPM
-343 YFAQIN
+343 YLAQIN
-349 SSADFAPAKKSPKKP
+349 STDFTPAKKSPKKP

-385 ASKSKEVCKNCSPG
+385 ASKNSKNKEVCKNCSPG

>member
-1 MRAILQLKPLL
+1 M
-12 TIHLNAKS
+12 
-20 QSSLKNKI
+20 
-28 TLKNKLNHARIIL
+28 
-41 EFIPSLIYFL
+41 
-51 IQKVSVLKHLAPLI
+51 KHLTPLTHTI
-65 HIPFKA
+65 FKA
-71 LWLGTALSMF
+71 LLLGTALSAS
-81 LSLNLN
+81 LSL
-87 AEENPTKTE
+87 ATEESPTKTE
-96 PKSAKGVKN
+96 PKSAKGIKN

-158 AGTYKINFSD
+158 AGVYKINFSD
-168 PSAGIY
+168 PSAGVY
-174 HAYIPSVLK
+174 HSYIPSVLK

-223 HDNLKDM
+223 HDNLKNM
-230 IKSYNKGSRWEKNE
+230 IKSYNKGSRWERSE
-244 KANADAEKYY
+244 KSNAEAEKYY
-254 EEIQDK
+254 EEIQDR

-299 TLAKTET
+299 ILAKTEA
-306 KETQIEET
+306 KETQTEET
-314 QTQKS
+314 QAEKS
-319 QEMKEAASEQAIK
+319 QEMKEATSEQTTS
-332 KPLEKEKDKPM
+332 KPEKAKDKPM
-343 YFAQIN
+343 YLAQIN
-349 SSADFAPAKKSPKKP
+349 STDFTPAKKSPKKT
-364 AKASPKRS
+364 AKVSPKRS
-372 SKNNISVKNNTKT
+372 PKNNKNNVKSSTKT
-385 ASKSKEVCKNCSPG
+385 ASKKQEVCKNCSPG

>member
-1 MRAILQLKPLL
+1 M
-12 TIHLNAKS
+12 
-20 QSSLKNKI
+20 
-28 TLKNKLNHARIIL
+28 
-41 EFIPSLIYFL
+41 
-51 IQKVSVLKHLAPLI
+51 KHLTPLTHTI
-65 HIPFKA
+65 FKA
-71 LWLGTALSMF
+71 LLLGTALSAS
-81 LSLNLN
+81 LSL
-87 AEENPTKTE
+87 AATESPTKTE

-158 AGTYKINFSD
+158 AGVYKINFSD
-168 PSAGIY
+168 PSAGVY
-174 HAYIPSVLK
+174 HSYIPSVLK

-230 IKSYNKGSRWEKNE
+230 IKSYNKGSRWERSE
-244 KANADAEKYY
+244 KSNAEAEKYY
-254 EEIQDK
+254 EEIQDR

-299 TLAKTET
+299 TLAKTEA
-306 KETQIEET
+306 KETQTEET
-314 QTQKS
+314 QAEKP
-319 QEMKEAASEQAIK
+319 QEMKEATSEQTK
-332 KPLEKEKDKPM
+332 SKPEKAKDKPM
-343 YFAQIN
+343 YLAQIN
-349 SSADFAPAKKSPKKP
+349 DTDFTPAKKSPKKP
-364 AKASPKRS
+364 AKASPKRF
-372 SKNNISVKNNTKT
+372 SKNNKNNVKSNTKT
-385 ASKSKEVCKNCSPG
+385 ASKKQEVCKNCSPG

>member
-1 MRAILQLKPLL
+1 M
-12 TIHLNAKS
+12 
-20 QSSLKNKI
+20 
-28 TLKNKLNHARIIL
+28 
-41 EFIPSLIYFL
+41 
-51 IQKVSVLKHLAPLI
+51 KHLTPLTHTI
-65 HIPFKA
+65 FKA
-71 LWLGTALSMF
+71 LWLGTALSAS
-81 LSLNLN
+81 LSLAA
-87 AEENPTKTE
+87 AESPTKTE
-96 PKSAKGVKN
+96 PKPAKGVKN

-121 IKDFN
+121 LKDFN

-158 AGTYKINFSD
+158 AGVYKINFSD
-168 PSAGIY
+168 PSAGVY
-174 HAYIPSVLK
+174 HSYIPSVLK

-244 KANADAEKYY
+244 KSNADAEKYY
-254 EEIQDK
+254 KEIQDR

-299 TLAKTET
+299 TLAAQKS
-306 KETQIEET
+306 QIEKSQTEKT
-314 QTQKS
+314 QAEKSQEMKAEKS
-319 QEMKEAASEQAIK
+319 QEMKEATSEQTTS
-332 KPLEKEKDKPM
+332 KPEKAKDKPM
-343 YFAQIN
+343 YLAQIN
-349 SSADFAPAKKSPKKP
+349 SADFTPAKKSPKKP
-364 AKASPKRS
+364 ARVSSKRS
-372 SKNNISVKNNTKT
+372 SKNSIKNNTKNNTKT
-385 ASKSKEVCKNCSPG
+385 ASKKQEVCKNCSPG
-399 QRNAILANHITLMQ
+399 QRNAILANRITLMQ

>member
-1 MRAILQLKPLL
+1 M
-12 TIHLNAKS
+12 
-20 QSSLKNKI
+20 
-28 TLKNKLNHARIIL
+28 
-41 EFIPSLIYFL
+41 
-51 IQKVSVLKHLAPLI
+51 KHLTPLTHTI
-65 HIPFKA
+65 FKA
-71 LWLGTALSMF
+71 LLLGTALSA
-81 LSLNLN
+81 LSL
-87 AEENPTKTE
+87 AATESPTKTE

-110 VTKVMMTNCDN
+110 VTKVMMTNCDS

-158 AGTYKINFSD
+158 AGVYKINFSD
-168 PSAGIY
+168 PSAGVY
-174 HAYIPSVLK
+174 HSYIPSVLK
-183 SYGHNNSPFLRNVMG
+183 SYGHNDSPFLRNVMG
-198 ELLIKDDAFAS
+198 ELLIKNDAFAS

-244 KANADAEKYY
+244 KSNADAEKYY
-254 EEIQDK
+254 EDIQDR

-299 TLAKTET
+299 TLIA
-306 KETQIEET
+306 KETQTEET
-314 QTQKS
+314 QTEKS
-319 QEMKEAASEQAIK
+319 QEMKEATSEQTK
-332 KPLEKEKDKPM
+332 SKPEKAKDKPM
-343 YFAQIN
+343 YLAQIN
-349 SSADFAPAKKSPKKP
+349 NADSTPAKKSPKKP
-364 AKASPKRS
+364 AKVSQKRP
-372 SKNNISVKNNTKT
+372 KNNKNNVKSSTKT
-385 ASKSKEVCKNCSPG
+385 ASKKQEVCKNCSLG

>member
-1 MRAILQLKPLL
+1 M
-12 TIHLNAKS
+12 
-20 QSSLKNKI
+20 
-28 TLKNKLNHARIIL
+28 
-41 EFIPSLIYFL
+41 
-51 IQKVSVLKHLAPLI
+51 KHLTPLT
-65 HIPFKA
+65 HTLFKA
-71 LWLGTALSMF
+71 LWLGTVLSAS
-81 LSLNLN
+81 LSLVA
-87 AEENPTKTE
+87 AESPTKTE
-96 PKSAKGVKN
+96 PKPAKGVKN

-121 IKDFN
+121 LKDFN

-158 AGTYKINFSD
+158 AGVYKINFSD
-168 PSAGIY
+168 PSAGVY
-174 HAYIPSVLK
+174 HSYIPSVLK
-183 SYGHNNSPFLRNVMG
+183 SYGHNDSPFLRNVMG

-244 KANADAEKYY
+244 KSNADAEKYY
-254 EEIQDK
+254 EEIQDR

-299 TLAKTET
+299 TLATQKS
-306 KETQIEET
+306 QIEKSQIEKT
-314 QTQKS
+314 QAEKS
-319 QEMKEAASEQAIK
+319 QEMKEATSEQTTN
-332 KPLEKEKDKPM
+332 KPEKAKDKPM
-343 YFAQIN
+343 YLAQIN
-349 SSADFAPAKKSPKKP
+349 STDFTPAKKSPKKP
-364 AKASPKRS
+364 AKVSQKRS
-372 SKNNISVKNNTKT
+372 FKNNIKNNVKNSTKT
-385 ASKSKEVCKNCSPG
+385 ASKNSKNKEVCKNCSPG

>member
-1 MRAILQLKPLL
+1 M
-12 TIHLNAKS
+12 
-20 QSSLKNKI
+20 
-28 TLKNKLNHARIIL
+28 
-41 EFIPSLIYFL
+41 
-51 IQKVSVLKHLAPLI
+51 KHLTPLTHTI
-65 HIPFKA
+65 FKA
-71 LWLGTALSMF
+71 LLLGTALSAS
-81 LSLNLN
+81 LSL
-87 AEENPTKTE
+87 AATESPTKTE

-126 AKQKEVLKAAYQF
+126 TKQKEVLKAAYQF

-158 AGTYKINFSD
+158 AGVYKINFSD
-168 PSAGIY
+168 PSAGVY
-174 HAYIPSVLK
+174 HSYIPSVLK
-183 SYGHNNSPFLRNVMG
+183 SYGHNDSPFLRNVMG

-223 HDNLKDM
+223 HDNLKNM
-230 IKSYNKGSRWEKNE
+230 IKSYNKGSRWERSE
-244 KANADAEKYY
+244 KSNAEAEKYY
-254 EEIQDK
+254 EEIQDR

-294 NAMPQ
+294 NTMPQ
-299 TLAKTET
+299 TLVAQKS
-306 KETQIEET
+306 QIEKSQTEET
-314 QTQKS
+314 QAEKS
-319 QEMKEAASEQAIK
+319 QEMKEATSEQTTS
-332 KPLEKEKDKPM
+332 KPEKAKDKPM
-343 YFAQIN
+343 YLAQTN
-349 SSADFAPAKKSPKKP
+349 SADFTPAKKSPKKT
-364 AKASPKRS
+364 AKVSPKRS
-372 SKNNISVKNNTKT
+372 PKNNKNNAKSSTKT
-385 ASKSKEVCKNCSPG
+385 ASKKQEVCKNCSPG

>member
-1 MRAILQLKPLL
+1 M
-12 TIHLNAKS
+12 
-20 QSSLKNKI
+20 
-28 TLKNKLNHARIIL
+28 
-41 EFIPSLIYFL
+41 
-51 IQKVSVLKHLAPLI
+51 KHLTPLTHTI
-65 HIPFKA
+65 FKA
-71 LWLGTALSMF
+71 LLLGTALSAS
-81 LSLNLN
+81 LSL
-87 AEENPTKTE
+87 AATESPTKTE
-96 PKSAKGVKN
+96 HKSAKGVKN

-121 IKDFN
+121 LKDFN

-158 AGTYKINFSD
+158 AGVYKINFSD
-168 PSAGIY
+168 PSAGVY
-174 HAYIPSVLK
+174 HSYIPSVLK
-183 SYGHNNSPFLRNVMG
+183 SYGYNDSPFLRNVMG
-198 ELLIKDDAFAS
+198 ELLIKNDAFAS

-244 KANADAEKYY
+244 KSNAEAEKYY
-254 EEIQDK
+254 EEIQDR

-299 TLAKTET
+299 TLATQKSQIE
-306 KETQIEET
+306 KSQIEKSQIEET
-314 QTQKS
+314 QAEKP
-319 QEMKEAASEQAIK
+319 QEMKEATSEQITN
-332 KPLEKEKDKPM
+332 KPEKAKDKPM
-343 YFAQIN
+343 YLAQIN
-349 SSADFAPAKKSPKKP
+349 STDFTPAKKSPKKP

-385 ASKSKEVCKNCSPG
+385 ASKNSKNKEVCKNCSPG

>member
-1 MRAILQLKPLL
+1 M
-12 TIHLNAKS
+12 
-20 QSSLKNKI
+20 
-28 TLKNKLNHARIIL
+28 
-41 EFIPSLIYFL
+41 
-51 IQKVSVLKHLAPLI
+51 KHLTPLT
-65 HIPFKA
+65 HTLFKA
-71 LWLGTALSMF
+71 LWLGVALSAS
-81 LSLNLN
+81 LSLVA
-87 AEENPTKTE
+87 AESPTKTE
-96 PKSAKGVKN
+96 PKPAKGVKN

-121 IKDFN
+121 LKDFN

-158 AGTYKINFSD
+158 AGVYKINFSD
-168 PSAGIY
+168 PSAGVY
-174 HAYIPSVLK
+174 HSYIPSVLK
-183 SYGHNNSPFLRNVMG
+183 SYGHNDSPFLRNVMG

-244 KANADAEKYY
+244 KSNADAEKYY
-254 EEIQDK
+254 EEIQDR

-299 TLAKTET
+299 TLAAQKS
-306 KETQIEET
+306 QIEET
-314 QTQKS
+314 QAEKS
-319 QEMKEAASEQAIK
+319 QEMKEAISEQTK
-332 KPLEKEKDKPM
+332 SKPEKAKDKPM

-349 SSADFAPAKKSPKKP
+349 SADFTPAKKSPKKP
-364 AKASPKRS
+364 AKANPKRS
-372 SKNNISVKNNTKT
+372 SKNNTKSHAKT
-385 ASKSKEVCKNCSPG
+385 ASKNSKNKEMCKNCSPG